1 MLKVVL
7 VEARRLECQRG
18 KVVKGIQVS
27 GTRQDPQWYTRKLYC
42 RKLVISVAL
51 DLSTY
56 LVLIKYYFNPY
67 LYK

>member
-1 MLKVVL
+1 MD
-7 VEARRLECQRG
+7 G
-18 KVVKGIQVS
+18 WGIQVS